1 MYYCQ
6 TVLALSC
13 TTRTTL
19 SQRNGPVL
27 VVYYS
32 HYPVLL
38 ALPSLNATVLYSS
51 CTTRTI
57 RYLLERLAIG
67 HAHDD
72 EKETVVDNTEGELE
86 RLKGGRGMAR
96 G

>member
-1 MYYCQ
+1 M
-6 TVLALSC
+6 VHGSSC
-13 TTRTTL
+13 TRRVLLSDSTRTIL
-19 SQRNGPVL
+19 
-27 VVYYS
+27 YYS
-32 HYPVLL
+32 HYPL
-38 ALPSLNATVLYSS
+38 ST
-51 CTTRTI
+51 
-57 RYLLERLAIG
+57 YLLERLAIG